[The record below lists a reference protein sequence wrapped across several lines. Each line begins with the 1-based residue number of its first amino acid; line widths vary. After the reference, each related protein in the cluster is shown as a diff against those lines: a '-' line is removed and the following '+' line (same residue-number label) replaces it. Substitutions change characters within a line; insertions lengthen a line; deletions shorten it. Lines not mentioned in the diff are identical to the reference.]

1 MRFPKPVLIKPL
13 AKKKAIAINHGISL
27 ANAEKAAENGNKPV
41 VMDTPRPII
50 ATAPNGNGCV
60 MIPTIVATNT
70 ANKCHACAVTP
81 AGAGQIHK
89 SKPAKIE
96 YPRFFAFAPLPFTKA
111 ELPLELA
118 AANVTTFASLLPLV
132 ELVFCPRLLLFNELA
147 AWW

>member
-1 MRFPKPVLIKPL
+1 
-13 AKKKAIAINHGISL
+13 
-27 ANAEKAAENGNKPV
+27 
-41 VMDTPRPII
+41 
-50 ATAPNGNGCV
+50 

-89 SKPAKIE
+89 SKPAKTE

-132 ELVFCPRLLLFNELA
+132 ELVFLPSSFVVQRTGGVVVIVRGKQRELLGRQPFLRRRRGNAVRRRVLVVGVERFLNESIA
-147 AWW
+147 SFRVVTN